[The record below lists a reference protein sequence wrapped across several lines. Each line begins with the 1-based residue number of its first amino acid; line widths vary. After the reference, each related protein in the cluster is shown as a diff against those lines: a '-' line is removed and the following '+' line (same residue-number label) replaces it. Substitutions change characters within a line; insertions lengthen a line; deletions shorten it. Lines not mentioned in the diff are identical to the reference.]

1 MDPKRIFL
9 RFFINLFPEFFQKAA
24 RESPLPEESLPPERA
39 SCQRKPA
46 ARESLLPESQKVPG
60 RAEKYQGSDESAK
73 KCQKVAERARE
84 SQDGPPRI
92 FLRFFINFFLRFFK
106 KTARESQR
114 EPQDCCQKSQGV
126 PQNAKKCR
134 RVPEKRNRVPE
145 RASGQR

>member
-9 RFFINLFPEFFQKAA
+9 RFLINFFLRFFIQL
-24 RESPLPEESLPPERA
+24 PERA
-39 SCQRKPA
+39 RCQREPTAK
-46 ARESLLPESQKVPG
+46 RSLMP
-60 RAEKYQGSDESAK
+60 
-73 KCQKVAERARE
+73 ERA

-92 FLRFFINFFLRFFK
+92 FLRFLINFFLRFFK

-114 EPQDCCQKSQGV
+114 EPQDCCQKSQEV
-126 PQNAKKCR
+126 PQDARKCR